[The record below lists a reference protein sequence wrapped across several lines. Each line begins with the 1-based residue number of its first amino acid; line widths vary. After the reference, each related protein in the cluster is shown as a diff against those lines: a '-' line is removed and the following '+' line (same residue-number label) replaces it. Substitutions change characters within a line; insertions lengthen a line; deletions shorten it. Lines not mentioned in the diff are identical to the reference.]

1 MVEEKVKKQCKKFYV
16 LYLPRGNSC
25 STSVMGTKLLYFLL
39 TLGILYKSTLSIPL
53 AKVTDD
59 DTETAATS
67 NEEEEEEDAE
77 SGNIYFSL

>member
-1 MVEEKVKKQCKKFYV
+1 
-16 LYLPRGNSC
+16 
-25 STSVMGTKLLYFLL
+25 MGTKLLYFLL
-39 TLGILYKSTLSIPL
+39 ALGILYKSTLSIPL
-53 AKVTDD
+53 AEVTDD